1 MAKAQAVIGVFRN
14 SSEAD
19 AVTDDLKK
27 HGFETRDIQSISEE
41 GSAAGLAGGAGAA
54 MAAATEQEF
63 DRIAISDDERRH
75 YEDKLS
81 QGRSIVIARATGDR
95 AREAADIMM
104 RHGAG
109 REQEEEAREGRRG
122 EAIAGRM
129 ARERETT
136 AGVEAKLRGETT
148 AGRAALERETTIP
161 VVEEELKVGK
171 REVHRGGVRIYAHT
185 EEVPVEEEIT
195 LKDEHVTVERRHV
208 DRPAGPGT
216 ETPSRV
222 MEISEMVEEPVV
234 SKEARVVEE
243 VVVGKETTERTEKI
257 KDTVKRTEVEIQKS
271 TDEAERFGRDFAA
284 DKRYAGRDWNDVEP
298 DLRRSWEEKHAGTWN
313 DVKDRFQSAWR
324 SRSRK

>member
-1 MAKAQAVIGVFRN
+1 M
-14 SSEAD
+14 SSRILPKRKQWPKISGNTASN
-19 AVTDDLKK
+19 
-27 HGFETRDIQSISEE
+27 TRAISRREQ
-41 GSAAGLAGGAGAA
+41 GAGQAGGAGAA
-54 MAAATEQEF
+54 TAAATEQEF
-63 DRIAISDDERRH
+63 DRIAISEDERRH
-75 YEDKLS
+75 YEVKLS
-81 QGRSIVIARATGDR
+81 QGRSIVIAKAAGDR

-109 REQEEEAREGRRG
+109 REEEALEEGRE
-122 EAIAGRM
+122 EAIAGRE
-129 ARERETT
+129 ARE
-136 AGVEAKLRGETT
+136 G
-148 AGRAALERETTIP
+148 ETTIP

-171 REVHRGGVRIYAHT
+171 REVRRGGVRIYAHT

-195 LKDEHVTVERRHV
+195 LKDERVTVERRPV

-222 MEISEMVEEPVV
+222 MEISETVEEPVV

-257 KDTVKRTEVEIQKS
+257 KETVKRTEVEIQKL